1 MEIGVCEFNEEC
13 AYAHGYAELVVK
25 PSPQCFNK
33 NYKTKMCKQWHE
45 LTPGSCTY
53 GEKCQFIHDED
64 IHEIHSIKLQVEDKH
79 HSIIKA
85 NIQ

>member
-1 MEIGVCEFNEEC
+1 METGVCEFNEEC
-13 AYAHGYAELVVK
+13 AYAHGYTELVVK

-53 GEKCQFIHDED
+53 GEKCQFIHNED
-64 IHEIHSIKLQVEDKH
+64 FHEIHHIKLQVEDKH
-79 HSIIKA
+79 HSMIKA
-85 NIQ
+85 NI